1 LSISPSIRK
10 PISTNQNRTFFY
22 KEIIC
27 FLLFFSTVF
36 LLPKYSVAF
45 TSKELSPIKL
55 VATIGGKEGKSRLRQ
70 PSSVLVADDGR
81 IFVLDGAVNRVA
93 VFSKTGKFLYNFGSA
108 HLDRPLGMAMD
119 PNGLLYVTDTG
130 NGRIQLFSSS
140 GKHLKQIN
148 LPEGKKGTPTEPVD
162 VAVDGKRSIL
172 YIVDNNNH
180 RILIYNLK
188 KNSLIKSIG
197 KMGMGEGELR
207 WPFSIAINKKGVVFV
222 VDVVNT
228 TVRTIHPENNWAFKY
243 DVGKWGI
250 QKGEFF
256 RPKGVAINSKG
267 ELFVSDSYLGVVQ
280 IFEEK
285 GRFLSVLSNSDK
297 TIHYFTTPAR
307 LFFDQHDRLYV
318 VEMFANRIAIF
329 EINR

>member
-1 LSISPSIRK
+1 M
-10 PISTNQNRTFFY
+10 TMDAN
-22 KEIIC
+22 
-27 FLLFFSTVF
+27 
-36 LLPKYSVAF
+36 
-45 TSKELSPIKL
+45 
-55 VATIGGKEGKSRLRQ
+55 
-70 PSSVLVADDGR
+70 GR
-81 IFVLDGAVNRVA
+81 
-93 VFSKTGKFLYNFGSA
+93 
-108 HLDRPLGMAMD
+108 
-119 PNGLLYVTDTG
+119 LYVTDTG
-130 NGRIQLFSSS
+130 KGRIQIFSSK
-140 GKHLKQIN
+140 GKHLKKID
-148 LPEGKKGTPTEPVD
+148 LPKEKRESPTEPVD
-162 VAVDGKRSIL
+162 VAIDNERGIL

-180 RILIYNLK
+180 RILIYSLK
-188 KNSLIKSIG
+188 KNALIKTIG

-228 TVRTIHPENNWAFKY
+228 TVRTIHPEDNWAFKY

-280 IFEEK
+280 IFDEK

-307 LFFDQHDRLYV
+307 LFFDQHDRLHV
-318 VEMFANRIAIF
+318 VEMFANRIGIF